1 MTRYDETRPS
11 GARDM
16 RRREFITLAGAAAT
30 WPFAVSAQPK
40 GVSRLGVLLY
50 SNPQSDPQMAAIR
63 RGLSELGY
71 VEGRNITI
79 EYRYAEGRLDRL
91 PILAAEL
98 VVLQPNVIL
107 AIGGDVAP
115 IAKKFDETIP
125 LVFVSSADP
134 EQLGLV
140 ASLRRPGGNATG
152 VTLLQDALA
161 SKRLE
166 LLKEA
171 VPQISRVAF
180 LWNPD
185 HPDNE
190 QREAQRAAQA
200 LGVQLHLIEVRSS
213 DDFESAFQA
222 ANNAGVDSIYVV
234 SSRQTVLNM
243 KKIVEFATKN
253 RLPLAGGWG
262 TWAKE
267 GGLFSY
273 GPDGV
278 SMAGRAASYIDK
290 IFKGA
295 KPADLPVEQP
305 TKFEL
310 VINLKTAKTLGLTVP
325 YSLLARADELIDS

>member
-1 MTRYDETRPS
+1 
-11 GARDM
+11 M
-16 RRREFITLAGAAAT
+16 RRRDFIKGVGSS
-30 WPFAVSAQPK
+30 AVSWPLAARAQPK
-40 GVSRLGVLLY
+40 GISRLGALLY
-50 SNPQSDPQMAAIR
+50 SDPQSDPQMAAIR
-63 RGLSELGY
+63 RGLNALGY
-71 VEGRNITI
+71 VEGRNISI

-91 PILAAEL
+91 PILAAQL

-140 ASLRRPGGNATG
+140 GSLRRPGGNATG

-171 VPQISRVAF
+171 APQISRVAF

-190 QREAQRAAQA
+190 QQEAQRAAKA
-200 LGVQLHLIEVRSS
+200 LDLQLHLVEVREP
-213 DDFESAFQA
+213 DDFESAFRA
-222 ANNAGVDSIYVV
+222 ANNAGADSIYVV
-234 SSRQTVLNM
+234 SSRQTVLNI
-243 KKIVEFATKN
+243 KRIVQFATAN

-262 TWAKE
+262 AWAKE

-278 SMAGRAASYIDK
+278 AMAGRAARYIDK
-290 IFKGA
+290 ILKGA
-295 KPADLPVEQP
+295 NPADLPVEQP
-305 TKFEL
+305 DKFEL
-310 VINLKTAKTLGLTVP
+310 IINLKTARALGLSVP
-325 YSLLARADELIDS
+325 HSLVSRADELIDS

>member
-1 MTRYDETRPS
+1 
-11 GARDM
+11 M
-16 RRREFITLAGAAAT
+16 RRREFITLAGGAAV
-30 WPFAVSAQPK
+30 WPFATLAQLKSIP
-40 GVSRLGVLLY
+40 RLGVLLY

-63 RGLSELGY
+63 RGLSDLGY
-71 VEGRNITI
+71 VEGRNIVI

-91 PILAAEL
+91 PILAGQL
-98 VVLQPNVIL
+98 VGLQPNVIL

-115 IAKKFDETIP
+115 TAKKVDEKIP

-152 VTLLQDALA
+152 VTLLQDVLA

-171 VPQISRVAF
+171 APKISRVAF

-190 QREAQRAAQA
+190 QRTAELAAQA
-200 LGVQLHLIEVRSS
+200 LGLKLLSVEVRGT
-213 DDFESAFQA
+213 DDFESAFRA
-222 ANNAGVDSIYVV
+222 ANDAGVDSIYAV
-234 SSRQTVLNM
+234 SSRQTVLNIRR
-243 KKIVEFATKN
+243 IVQFAMTN
-253 RLPLAGGWG
+253 RIPLAGGWG
-262 TWAKE
+262 AWAKE

-273 GPDGV
+273 GPDALA
-278 SMAGRAASYIDK
+278 MAGRAANYIDK

-295 KPADLPVEQP
+295 SPTDLPVEQP
-305 TKFEL
+305 AKFEL
-310 VINLKTAKTLGLTVP
+310 IINLTTAKALGLTIP
-325 YSLLARADELIDS
+325 YSVLSRADELIE

>member
-1 MTRYDETRPS
+1 V
-11 GARDM
+11 
-16 RRREFITLAGAAAT
+16 RRRQFIRLVGVAAV
-30 WPFAVSAQPK
+30 WPFAAQAQPK
-40 GVSRLGVLLY
+40 PIAKLGILLY
-50 SNPQSDPQMAAIR
+50 SNPQSDPQMASIR
-63 RGLSELGY
+63 LGLSELGY
-71 VEGRNITI
+71 VEGRNIAI
-79 EYRYAEGRLDRL
+79 EYRYAQGQVDRL
-91 PILAAEL
+91 PSLAAEL
-98 VVLQPNVIL
+98 VQLRPNVIL

-115 IAKKFDETIP
+115 IAKRFNQTIP

-140 ASLRRPGGNATG
+140 ASLSRPGGNATG

-166 LLKEA
+166 LLREA
-171 VPQISRVAF
+171 APQISRVAF

-200 LGVQLHLIEVRSS
+200 LGVQLHLVEVRSS
-213 DDFESAFQA
+213 DDFESAFRA
-222 ANNAGVDSIYVV
+222 ANNAGIDSLYVV
-234 SSRQTVLNM
+234 SSRQTVLNI
-243 KKIVEFATKN
+243 KRIVEFAAQN

-262 TWAKE
+262 AWAKE

-278 SMAGRAASYIDK
+278 NMARRAANYIDR
-290 IFKGA
+290 ILKGA

-305 TKFEL
+305 AKFEL
-310 VINLKTAKTLGLTVP
+310 IINLKTAKALGLTVP
-325 YSLLARADELIDS
+325 HSLLSRADELIDS

>member
-1 MTRYDETRPS
+1 V
-11 GARDM
+11 
-16 RRREFITLAGAAAT
+16 
-30 WPFAVSAQPK
+30 WPFAAQAQPK
-40 GVSRLGVLLY
+40 PIAKLGILLY
-50 SNPQSDPQMAAIR
+50 SNPQSDPQMASIR
-63 RGLSELGY
+63 LGLSELGY
-71 VEGRNITI
+71 VEGRNIAI
-79 EYRYAEGRLDRL
+79 EYRYAQGQVDRL
-91 PILAAEL
+91 PSLAAEL
-98 VVLQPNVIL
+98 VQLRPNVIL

-115 IAKKFDETIP
+115 IAKRFNQTIP

-140 ASLRRPGGNATG
+140 ASLSRPGGNATG

-166 LLKEA
+166 LLREA
-171 VPQISRVAF
+171 APQISRVAF

-200 LGVQLHLIEVRSS
+200 LGVQLHLVEVRSS
-213 DDFESAFQA
+213 DDFESAFRA
-222 ANNAGVDSIYVV
+222 ANNAGIDSLYVV
-234 SSRQTVLNM
+234 SSRQTVLNI
-243 KKIVEFATKN
+243 KRIVEFAAQN

-262 TWAKE
+262 AWAKE

-278 SMAGRAASYIDK
+278 NMARRAANYIDR
-290 IFKGA
+290 ILKGA

-310 VINLKTAKTLGLTVP
+310 ITNLKTAKALGLTVP
-325 YSLLARADELIDS
+325 HSLLSRADELIDS

>member
-1 MTRYDETRPS
+1 
-11 GARDM
+11 
-16 RRREFITLAGAAAT
+16 
-30 WPFAVSAQPK
+30 
-40 GVSRLGVLLY
+40 
-50 SNPQSDPQMAAIR
+50 MASIR
-63 RGLSELGY
+63 RGLSDLGY
-71 VEGRNITI
+71 VEGRNIAI
-79 EYRYAEGRLDRL
+79 EYRYAEGRADRL

-98 VVLQPNVIL
+98 VVLQPNVML

-115 IAKKFDETIP
+115 IAKKFNETIP

-171 VPQISRVAF
+171 APKISRVAF

-190 QREAQRAAQA
+190 EREAQRAAHA
-200 LGVQLHLIEVRSS
+200 LGVQLHMVEVRRA
-213 DDFESAFQA
+213 DDFESAFRA
-222 ANNAGVDSIYVV
+222 ANDVGVDALYVV
-234 SSRQTVLNM
+234 SSRQTVLNT
-243 KKIVEFATKN
+243 KKIVEFAN
-253 RLPLAGGWG
+253 RSRLPLAGGWG
-262 TWAKE
+262 AWAKE

-278 SMAGRAASYIDK
+278 NMASRAANYIDK
-290 IFKGA
+290 ILRGA

-310 VINLKTAKTLGLTVP
+310 IINLKTAKALGLTVP
-325 YSLLARADELIDS
+325 YSLLSRADELIDS

>member
-1 MTRYDETRPS
+1 M
-11 GARDM
+11 A
-16 RRREFITLAGAAAT
+16 
-30 WPFAVSAQPK
+30 
-40 GVSRLGVLLY
+40 RLGVLLY
-50 SNPQSDPQMAAIR
+50 SDPKSDPQMVSIR
-63 RGLSELGY
+63 RGLSDLGY
-71 VEGRNITI
+71 VEGRNIAI
-79 EYRYAEGRLDRL
+79 EYRYAEGRADRL

-98 VVLQPNVIL
+98 VVLQPNVML

-115 IAKKFDETIP
+115 IAKKFNETIP

-171 VPQISRVAF
+171 APKISRVAF

-190 QREAQRAAQA
+190 EREAQRAAHA
-200 LGVQLHLIEVRSS
+200 LGVQLHMVEVRRA
-213 DDFESAFQA
+213 DDFESAFRA
-222 ANNAGVDSIYVV
+222 ANDVGVDALYVV
-234 SSRQTVLNM
+234 SSRQTVLNT
-243 KKIVEFATKN
+243 KKIVEFAN
-253 RLPLAGGWG
+253 RSRLPLAGGWG
-262 TWAKE
+262 AWAKE

-273 GPDGV
+273 GPDGIN
-278 SMAGRAASYIDK
+278 MASRAANYIDK
-290 IFKGA
+290 ILRGA

-310 VINLKTAKTLGLTVP
+310 IINLKTAKTLGLTIP
-325 YSLLARADELIDS
+325 YSLLSRADELIDS

>member
-1 MTRYDETRPS
+1 
-11 GARDM
+11 M
-16 RRREFITLAGAAAT
+16 RRRQFIKLVGVAAL
-30 WPFAVSAQPK
+30 WPFAAQAQLKPIAK
-40 GVSRLGVLLY
+40 LGVLLY
-50 SNPQSDPQMAAIR
+50 SDPQSDPQMASIR
-63 RGLSELGY
+63 LGLSDLGY
-71 VEGRNITI
+71 VEGRNIAI
-79 EYRYAEGRLDRL
+79 EYRYAQGRVDRL
-91 PILAAEL
+91 PSLAAEL
-98 VVLQPNVIL
+98 VQLQPNVIL

-115 IAKKFDETIP
+115 IAKRFNQTIP

-140 ASLRRPGGNATG
+140 ASLSRPGGNATG

-166 LLKEA
+166 LLREA
-171 VPQISRVAF
+171 APQISRVAF

-190 QREAQRAAQA
+190 QREAQRAAQT
-200 LGVQLHLIEVRSS
+200 LGVQLHLVEVRSS
-213 DDFESAFQA
+213 DDFESAFRA
-222 ANNAGVDSIYVV
+222 ANNAGVDSLYVV
-234 SSRQTVLNM
+234 SSRQTVLNI
-243 KKIVEFATKN
+243 KRIVEFATQS

-262 TWAKE
+262 AWAKE

-273 GPDGV
+273 GPDGLN
-278 SMAGRAASYIDK
+278 MARRAANYIDR

-310 VINLKTAKTLGLTVP
+310 IINLKTAKALGLTVP
-325 YSLLARADELIDS
+325 HSLLSRADELIDS

>member
-1 MTRYDETRPS
+1 
-11 GARDM
+11 M
-16 RRREFITLAGAAAT
+16 RRRQFIKLVGVAAL
-30 WPFAVSAQPK
+30 WPFAAQAQLKPIAK
-40 GVSRLGVLLY
+40 LGVLLY
-50 SNPQSDPQMAAIR
+50 SDPQSDPQMASIR
-63 RGLSELGY
+63 LGLSDLGY
-71 VEGRNITI
+71 VEGRNIAI
-79 EYRYAEGRLDRL
+79 EYRYAQGRVDRL
-91 PILAAEL
+91 PSLAAEL
-98 VVLQPNVIL
+98 VQLQPNVIL

-115 IAKKFDETIP
+115 IAKRFNQTIP

-140 ASLRRPGGNATG
+140 ASLSRPGGNATG

-166 LLKEA
+166 LLREA
-171 VPQISRVAF
+171 APQISRVAF

-190 QREAQRAAQA
+190 QREAQRAAQT
-200 LGVQLHLIEVRSS
+200 LGVQLHLVEVRSS
-213 DDFESAFQA
+213 DDFESAFRA
-222 ANNAGVDSIYVV
+222 ANNAGVDSLYVV
-234 SSRQTVLNM
+234 SSRQTVLNI
-243 KKIVEFATKN
+243 KRIVEFATQS

-262 TWAKE
+262 AWAKE

-273 GPDGV
+273 GPDGLN
-278 SMAGRAASYIDK
+278 MARRAANYIDR

-310 VINLKTAKTLGLTVP
+310 IINLKTARRWV
-325 YSLLARADELIDS
+325 LLFHTRCFRAPMN

>member
-1 MTRYDETRPS
+1 
-11 GARDM
+11 M
-16 RRREFITLAGAAAT
+16 RRRQFIRLVGVAAV
-30 WPFAVSAQPK
+30 WPFAAQAQPK
-40 GVSRLGVLLY
+40 PIAKLGVLLY
-50 SNPQSDPQMAAIR
+50 SNPQSDPQMASIR
-63 RGLSELGY
+63 LGLSELGY
-71 VEGRNITI
+71 VEGRNIAI
-79 EYRYAEGRLDRL
+79 EYRYAQGQVDRL
-91 PILAAEL
+91 PSLAAEL
-98 VVLQPNVIL
+98 VQLQPNVIL

-115 IAKKFDETIP
+115 IAKRFNQTIP

-140 ASLRRPGGNATG
+140 ASLSRPGGNATG

-166 LLKEA
+166 LLREA
-171 VPQISRVAF
+171 APQISRVAF

-200 LGVQLHLIEVRSS
+200 LGVQLHLVEVRSS
-213 DDFESAFQA
+213 DDFESAFRA
-222 ANNAGVDSIYVV
+222 ANNAGIDSLYVV
-234 SSRQTVLNM
+234 SSRQTVLNI
-243 KKIVEFATKN
+243 KRIVEFAAQN

-262 TWAKE
+262 AWAKE

-278 SMAGRAASYIDK
+278 NMARRAANYIDR
-290 IFKGA
+290 ILKGA

-310 VINLKTAKTLGLTVP
+310 IINLKTAKALGLTVP
-325 YSLLARADELIDS
+325 HSLLSRADELIDS

>member
-1 MTRYDETRPS
+1 
-11 GARDM
+11 M
-16 RRREFITLAGAAAT
+16 RRRQFIRLVGVAAV
-30 WPFAVSAQPK
+30 WPFAAQAQPK
-40 GVSRLGVLLY
+40 PIAKLGVLLY
-50 SNPQSDPQMAAIR
+50 SNPQSDPQMASIR
-63 RGLSELGY
+63 LGLSDLGY
-71 VEGRNITI
+71 VEGRNIAI
-79 EYRYAEGRLDRL
+79 EYRYAQGQVDRL
-91 PILAAEL
+91 PSLAAEL
-98 VVLQPNVIL
+98 VQLRPNVIL

-115 IAKKFDETIP
+115 IAKRFNQTIP

-140 ASLRRPGGNATG
+140 ASLSRPGGNATG

-166 LLKEA
+166 LLREA
-171 VPQISRVAF
+171 APQISRVAF

-200 LGVQLHLIEVRSS
+200 LGVQLHLVEVRSS
-213 DDFESAFQA
+213 DDFESAFRA
-222 ANNAGVDSIYVV
+222 ANNAGIDSLYVV
-234 SSRQTVLNM
+234 SSRQTVLNI
-243 KKIVEFATKN
+243 KRIVEFAAQN

-262 TWAKE
+262 AWAKE

-278 SMAGRAASYIDK
+278 NMARRAANYIDR
-290 IFKGA
+290 ILKGA

-305 TKFEL
+305 AKFEL
-310 VINLKTAKTLGLTVP
+310 IINLKTAKALGLTVP
-325 YSLLARADELIDS
+325 HSLLSRADELIDS